1 MILNDGYD
9 KLYMDNYEK
18 SRQKW
23 KELIKK
29 IFGTENITW
38 RLEPTS
44 GQIFFSTNGV
54 ERIKSKIVFIAT
66 TRSSDKTKWTWAW
79 AGNKRT
85 LRLLPDENR
94 IDPEDISD
102 YIKDGGEFEEKTLF
116 TSECVVLA
124 NTDRGRYYLKYMRAK
139 VLSMFEGQFIFEGD
153 MNGSNAIFV
162 ILKAKGI
169 KQIAP
174 ETENDQTETPEVQ
187 SQTRKNQEDKETSEN
202 SNKQEVAK
210 QTKKSI
216 KSSESRE
223 SQESDG
229 SDD

>member
-174 ETENDQTETPEVQ
+174 ETENDQTQETPEVRTQ
-187 SQTRKNQEDKETSEN
+187 EKQEDKETSEN

-223 SQESDG
+223 SRESDG